1 MTRNIN
7 GNYYMDRTCQDLRL
21 SDVTKRYLIR
31 FYDILDEMVDN
42 MTCAELNDS
51 VSHNFIVQMIPHHQ
65 AAIQMSE
72 NILQYTTNL
81 PLQTIAQNIIA
92 TQTQSIADMEKAL
105 DPCATCY
112 CNEETELYLYQRR
125 FQQISQIMFAEMKA
139 APAVNDV
146 NQNFI
151 REMIPHHIG
160 AIRLAENALC
170 FNICPQL
177 KPILQSII
185 ATQTVGIQEMEA
197 LLRCL

>member
-51 VSHNFIVQMIPHHQ
+51 VSHNFIVQMISHHQ

-92 TQTQSIADMEKAL
+92 TQTQSIA
-105 DPCATCY
+105 P
-112 CNEETELYLYQRR
+112 R
-125 FQQISQIMFAEMKA
+125 
-139 APAVNDV
+139 P
-146 NQNFI
+146 
-151 REMIPHHIG
+151 
-160 AIRLAENALC
+160 
-170 FNICPQL
+170 
-177 KPILQSII
+177 
-185 ATQTVGIQEMEA
+185 
-197 LLRCL
+197 